1 MISTAS
7 EDLIAFNRVPQH
19 LQKTFG
25 HKVHIASVYRW
36 VNRGLGGVRLETIK
50 VGAKRFTSA
59 QALDRLFNGAT
70 KPKSEHSEAVTADLK
85 TRNDK
90 RIENEA
96 KRLGI

>member
-7 EDLIAFNRVPQH
+7 EDLIPFNQVPQH

-50 VGAKRFTSA
+50 VGSKRFTSA

-70 KPKSEHSEAVTADLK
+70 ERNQDIKAVTDDLK
-85 TRNDK
+85 SRNEQ
-90 RIENEA
+90 RIESEA

>member
-1 MISTAS
+1 MISTAT
-7 EDLIAFNRVPQH
+7 EDLIPFNRVPQH

-50 VGAKRFTSA
+50 VGSKRFTSA

-70 KPKSEHSEAVTADLK
+70 ERKPEHSEAVTADLK

>member
-7 EDLIAFNRVPQH
+7 EDLIPFNLVPQH

-25 HKVHIASVYRW
+25 HKVHIASIYRW

-50 VGAKRFTSA
+50 VGSKRFTSA
-59 QALDRLFNGAT
+59 QALDRLFNAAT
-70 KPKSEHSEAVTADLK
+70 ERKQEDNKTAPAERKS
-85 TRNDK
+85 RNEK

>member
-7 EDLIAFNRVPQH
+7 EDLIPFNRVPQH
-19 LQKTFG
+19 VQKTFG

-36 VNRGLGGVRLETIK
+36 VNRGLGGARLETIK

-59 QALDRLFNGAT
+59 QALDRLFNAAT
-70 KPKSEHSEAVTADLK
+70 NPVKKQSKVETADLK
-85 TRNDK
+85 SHNEQ